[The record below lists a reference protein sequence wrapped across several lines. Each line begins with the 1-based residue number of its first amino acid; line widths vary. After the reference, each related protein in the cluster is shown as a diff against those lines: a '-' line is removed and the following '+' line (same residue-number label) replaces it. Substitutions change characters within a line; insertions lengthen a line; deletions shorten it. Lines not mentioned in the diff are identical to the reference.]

1 MELIY
6 MDHAATTPLDQ
17 RVLEYMLPTLQD
29 VYGNASSVHR
39 KGQEA
44 RKLVEEARSK
54 IAEVIGAT
62 PREIYFTAGGT
73 EADNLAIFGVAE
85 ALGLTKGRHLITT
98 SVEHHAVQ
106 DSFLKL
112 QEIGFDITFLP
123 GDQYGRVNPQD
134 VAEAI
139 RPDTILVSIMHAN
152 NEIGTIQP
160 IAEIG
165 KITREKGVY
174 FHVDAVQTVGHI
186 PVDVQTMNIDLLSL
200 AAHKFYGP
208 KGIGALYVRRGVR
221 VKPHIYGGAQERG
234 LRAGTEN
241 VPGIVGMG
249 KAIELAVAE
258 MEERGKKEIYLRDKL
273 IEGILKIPDVR
284 LNGHPTERLPGNVNV
299 SILYIEGESIL
310 LSLDLEGIC
319 ASSGSACTSGS
330 LDPSHVLL
338 NIGLDHATAH
348 GSLRL
353 TLGKDN
359 TEEEVDRVLEVLPTV
374 VHRLRVMSPIWPEN
388 LLK

>member
-1 MELIY
+1 M
-6 MDHAATTPLDQ
+6 
-17 RVLEYMLPTLQD
+17 
-29 VYGNASSVHR
+29 
-39 KGQEA
+39 
-44 RKLVEEARSK
+44 VEEARSK

-123 GDQYGRVNPQD
+123 SDQYGRVNPQD

-319 ASSGSACTSGS
+319 ASSGSACTSGC

-374 VHRLRVMSPIWPEN
+374 VHRLRVMSPISPDN